1 MAIFNKQVLLQ
12 LAAALLLV
20 ASSSAADSGKKQ
32 FLRNGNNNNN
42 NNKNGVERK
51 MKKDD
56 KSKSGTSTGTDGNL
70 NSITTPPAPT
80 AAPVKLAPDLNDWI
94 NGCSISSS
102 TINGC
107 IGGTTAQASGFNCKT
122 CLRALSLTTS
132 STSPDVAGVA
142 GCANSALCGQ
152 CSSDR
157 VRPFYACGLKVNADF
172 GGVTGD
178 PNQIVVTPAPV
189 PITTTP
195 PAPTAAPTAAVN
207 IDTINCPYTWPG
219 SGTTCEM
226 LTGFD
231 FKKCFYYEFGANAV
245 CGCSAVQP
253 IWSCTGRSIVVV
265 KEDLTTV
272 VNP

>member
-42 NNKNGVERK
+42 NNNGVERK
-51 MKKDD
+51 LKKD
-56 KSKSGTSTGTDGNL
+56 KSKGGTGTDGIP

-107 IGGTTAQASGFNCKT
+107 IGGTTAQASGFNCTT

-132 STSPDVAGVA
+132 STSSDVAGVK
-142 GCANSALCGQ
+142 GCADSGLCGQ
-152 CSSDR
+152 CSSDKI
-157 VRPFYACGLKVNADF
+157 RPFYACGLDVNAQFGIF
-172 GGVTGD
+172 GGGTGD
-178 PNQIVVTPAPV
+178 PNIVVTPAPV

-231 FKKCFYYEFGANAV
+231 FKKCFYYEFGDNAV
-245 CGCSAVQP
+245 CGCSAIQP
-253 IWSCTGRSIVVV
+253 IWWCTGRSISTIV
-265 KEDLTTV
+265 EDIMEG
-272 VNP
+272 NP